1 MEEAWPDIYGKQQ
14 GKPQLQKDQCQMYL
28 APNMAKSILT
38 EPNDASHGRMRRV
51 FDIAFKNLDVDLY
64 RRNFSHAFSEK
75 TLRESEPILQ
85 KYFDKLIL
93 KLRENVGKPIDMVS
107 WIEFTLFDTI
117 GDLLFGRPF
126 DCLEKSSSHVSPY
139 SFTPL
144 ASTKSPFTQ
153 FWVALFSPWLKAA
166 TFLGTV
172 ERFYPPLVNVVL
184 MFLPKRLAE
193 AEITHRKATVD
204 MLNER
209 MKSTDPRPDL

>member
-1 MEEAWPDIYGKQQ
+1 VLLVATVTIYRLYFHPLSKFPGPRVWAVSRFPYAYNLATGALPHRILELHEQYGPIVRLAPSELSFTMEEAWLDIYGKQQ

-51 FDIAFKNLDVDLY
+51 FDIAFKNLDVDPY

-85 KYFDKLIL
+85 KYFDKLIF
-93 KLRENVGKPIDMVS
+93 KLRENVGKPIDMVA

-126 DCLEKSSSHVSPY
+126 DCLEKSSSHVSAY

-144 ASTKSPFTQ
+144 
-153 FWVALFSPWLKAA
+153 
-166 TFLGTV
+166 
-172 ERFYPPLVNVVL
+172 RVN
-184 MFLPKRLAE
+184 
-193 AEITHRKATVD
+193 
-204 MLNER
+204 
-209 MKSTDPRPDL
+209 